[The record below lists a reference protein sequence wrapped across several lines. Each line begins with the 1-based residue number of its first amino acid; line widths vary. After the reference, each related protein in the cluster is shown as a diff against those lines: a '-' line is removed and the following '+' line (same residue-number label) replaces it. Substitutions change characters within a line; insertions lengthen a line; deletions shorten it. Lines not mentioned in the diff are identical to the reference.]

1 MNAQRPP
8 ISILDEKIMACSFW
22 THLVCFMFMSIWF
35 STKCF
40 TAFSVASFM
49 SMWFST
55 QCLKSLSAHK
65 CFNMCSKS
73 HLPTHAV
80 FFWLAL
86 PSCQPKCAPKLCHAG
101 QPWHVHCILGY
112 IYAMHFVWQ
121 GPPPGDEAWSTQ
133 PNDCQLLCFNCSF
146 RFHLTLQHQ
155 LDQQRLAHQ
164 DQVAW
169 NLVSKHQ

>member
-55 QCLKSLSAHK
+55 QCLKSLSAPK

-112 IYAMHFVWQ
+112 IYMPCILFGRGRHQEMRHGQHSQMTVNYFASIAPS
-121 GPPPGDEAWSTQ
+121 GST
-133 PNDCQLLCFNCSF
+133 
-146 RFHLTLQHQ
+146 
-155 LDQQRLAHQ
+155 
-164 DQVAW
+164 
-169 NLVSKHQ
+169 